1 MTPGVQQ
8 VGKIVRSNLAVVGA
22 LVLAVFFGFDPA
34 WSQNPGKDGPFVPSP
49 KVDARGFIDVWQLR
63 GDVAE
68 VEARETNDNADQCYI
83 EGDPDEKR
91 APSPREVKRR
101 ALAEQACVEKVRR
114 DFAAYRKIFASFNA
128 AWLPVMREAIRK
140 GDGVAE
146 VILLQCDTTSAFDRS
161 GIDSSCHPEPAVK
174 AKANERLA
182 KIGFTPAYE
191 PSFSYDD
198 SRRAFTLRRDGP
210 GTGWNTESFGT
221 LRLNRKPLTPGRLTW
236 GSEAHAGGYSHPPD
250 KRRPRG
256 NIEEG
261 EAYIDKYLKQDPRWS
276 VFLLHRLGH
285 HEWVPEG
292 MKSTTHALNSE
303 WVGIWQM
310 ERGTKDWASPM
321 EPRKGRAIIKQNGE
335 FTQITIDAERETEP
349 LLNVTDC
356 TLRYSGGLTY
366 RPEQSDVASVSTI
379 LGYFLPTGAH
389 RLRGSRADTDRV
401 FREIRART
409 ETLRDR
415 DAITKVLASL
425 DLAVNEILTGTF
437 WGNRTNKEAVA
448 PFDPKKNYR
457 QVLMQCRNAESDESS
472 RLRFLLL
479 AGDTLVE
486 FGAEAP
492 YIPWRKE
499 DPTVTL
505 HVRHYRRT
513 Q

>member
-1 MTPGVQQ
+1 M
-8 VGKIVRSNLAVVGA
+8 RSNLMIVGA
-22 LVLAVFFGFDPA
+22 VVLAVSFGIDPA
-34 WSQNPGKDGPFVPSP
+34 WSQNPGTDGPFVPSP
-49 KVDARGFIDVWQLR
+49 KVDARGYIDVWQLR
-63 GDVAE
+63 SDVAE
-68 VEARETNDNADQCYI
+68 VEARETSDNPDGCYR
-83 EGDPDEKR
+83 EGDPEGKPPSAREAKR
-91 APSPREVKRR
+91 I
-101 ALAEQACVEKVRR
+101 ALAEQACVEGVRLA
-114 DFAAYRKIFASFNA
+114 FAVYRKIFASFNG
-128 AWLPVMREAIRK
+128 AWLPIMREAIRR
-140 GDGVAE
+140 GDAVAE

-174 AKANERLA
+174 ARANERLA

-210 GTGWNTESFGT
+210 GTGWNTESFGS

-250 KRRPRG
+250 RRRPRG

-261 EAYIDKYLKQDPRWS
+261 EAYIDKYLKQDPRWA
-276 VFLLHRLGH
+276 VFLLHRVGH

-335 FTQITIDAERETEP
+335 FTQITIDAEQATEP
-349 LLNVTDC
+349 LLNATDC

-366 RPEQSDVASVSTI
+366 RPEQSDIASVSTI

-389 RLRGSRADTDRV
+389 RLRVPREDIDRIH
-401 FREIRART
+401 RQIRVPNTNKA
-409 ETLRDR
+409 
-415 DAITKVLASL
+415 
-425 DLAVNEILTGTF
+425 LAVNEILTGTF

-457 QVLMQCRNAESDESS
+457 QVLMQCGKAESDESS

-492 YIPWRKE
+492 YIPWMQG
-499 DPTVTL
+499 DPDVTL
-505 HVRHYRRT
+505 HVRHYRRA